1 MTIETEKMEKT
12 LILRLEGRLD
22 TNTAPQ
28 LQDSL
33 DNMPEDVKELQI
45 DMERLAYVTSAGLR
59 ILLATMKKM
68 KASGS
73 SMTIYHVNNEIMEV
87 FNITGFKRYLDIR

>member
-1 MTIETEKMEKT
+1 MTIETERTEEM
-12 LILRLEGRLD
+12 LLLRLEGRLD

-28 LQDSL
+28 LQEVL
-33 DNMPEDVKELQI
+33 DNMLEDIKELQI
-45 DMERLAYVTSAGLR
+45 DMERLEYVTSAGLR

-68 KASGS
+68 KAGGG
-73 SMTIYHVNNEIMEV
+73 SMTVRHVNSAVMEV

>member
-1 MTIETEKMEKT
+1 MTIETEKREEK

-28 LQDSL
+28 LQDAL
-33 DNMPEDVKELQI
+33 ENRPEDVKELQL
-45 DMERLAYVTSAGLR
+45 DMERLEYVTSAGLR
-59 ILLATMKKM
+59 VLLAAMKKM
-68 KASGS
+68 KAGGGG
-73 SMTIYHVNNEIMEV
+73 MTVYHVNDAVMEV